1 MLFLAGRSSK
11 YSKTPAG
18 LAIAN
23 VSRSDRG
30 VYICRARLAN
40 TGQMEERKIEVEVS
54 GGDCGASSC
63 LSAVII
69 FPDQRTSALGSE
81 AIWHHSAGRWVL
93 AAFSLI
99 SRSWGCGW
107 SYFPVKDTL
116 KLTFRIGG
124 KLGDLK
130 HKKRTFH
137 CSLSVSP
144 KFQNSLAFPP
154 PKPGKKWK
162 NLI

>member
-1 MLFLAGRSSK
+1 MYNPLFTEGFEENASIKAIKSELEYLVEKRNNIYNLMLFLAGRSSK

-18 LAIAN
+18 LGIEN

-30 VYICRARLAN
+30 VYICRARVAN

-81 AIWHHSAGRWVL
+81 AI
-93 AAFSLI
+93 
-99 SRSWGCGW
+99 
-107 SYFPVKDTL
+107 
-116 KLTFRIGG
+116 
-124 KLGDLK
+124 
-130 HKKRTFH
+130 
-137 CSLSVSP
+137 
-144 KFQNSLAFPP
+144 
-154 PKPGKKWK
+154 
-162 NLI
+162 